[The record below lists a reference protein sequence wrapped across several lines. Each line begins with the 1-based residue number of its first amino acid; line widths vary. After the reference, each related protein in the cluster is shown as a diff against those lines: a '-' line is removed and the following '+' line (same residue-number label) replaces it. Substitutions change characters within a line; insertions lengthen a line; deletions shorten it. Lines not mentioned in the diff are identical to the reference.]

1 MPSTCTRQ
9 KTKKYTSRKSPP
21 YPANQCPVGQ
31 KRRGNDGLTYVTV
44 PDKNRVN
51 RWVSVTAL
59 ARRGKK
65 LAGKKASTGGRKK
78 KKTAAMKASTGGRKK
93 KKPAAKKPSTGG
105 RKKKRATYSCDDC
118 QRTFVSSKYT
128 DAELA
133 EQHRKRHSRKQK
145 AKSASSKAGYRPY
158 SEAEAKR
165 AYARLLRAN
174 QLGKKPHPTTVG
186 RLVAYANRTRR

>member
-65 LAGKKASTGGRKK
+65 LAGK
-78 KKTAAMKASTGGRKK
+78 KASTGGRKK

>member
-65 LAGKKASTGGRKK
+65 LAGKKA
-78 KKTAAMKASTGGRKK
+78 
-93 KKPAAKKPSTGG
+93 STGG